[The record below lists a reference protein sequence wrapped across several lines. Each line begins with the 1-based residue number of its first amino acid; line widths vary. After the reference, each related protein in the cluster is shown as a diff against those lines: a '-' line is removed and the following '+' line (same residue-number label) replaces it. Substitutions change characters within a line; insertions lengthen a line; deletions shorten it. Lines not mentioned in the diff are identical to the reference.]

1 MFDIRNISNVNPR
14 ASRRRRGG
22 GRHERRNRVLIVHPH
37 KRRYH
42 SGDAAAFEGIGMMLQ
57 NARALAEKGLAIFP
71 CLPRDKRPA
80 TPHGLK
86 DATTDLI
93 EIENWWHQ
101 NPNYNIAI
109 ATGAASG
116 VFVIDLD
123 GADAEAELR
132 KLEAQHHGK
141 LPATVESI
149 TGRGRHL
156 FFKCPEKQVRNSA
169 GKIAIGIDVR
179 ANGGYVIVP
188 PSIHPSGKRYCW
200 SVDSAGTFAAAPEW
214 LLSIVAEP
222 ENGTAAL
229 VSQWRELVCNDVA
242 EGQRNSS
249 AARLAGY
256 LLRRFIDPIVAL
268 ELVQSW
274 NATRCSPPLPPEE
287 IIAIV
292 NSICGRELARRQ
304 G

>member
-1 MFDIRNISNVNPR
+1 VSGAHNHGTMLR
-14 ASRRRRGG
+14 A
-22 GRHERRNRVLIVHPH
+22 
-37 KRRYH
+37 
-42 SGDAAAFEGIGMMLQ
+42 
-57 NARALAEKGLAIFP
+57 ARALAEKGLAIFP

-86 DATTDLI
+86 DATTDPI
-93 EIENWWHQ
+93 EIWWHQ

-109 ATGAASG
+109 ATGVISG

-123 GADAEAELR
+123 GIDAEAELR
-132 KLEAQHHGK
+132 KLEAQHGK

-156 FFKCPEKQVRNSA
+156 VFKCPERSVRNSV
-169 GKIAIGIDVR
+169 GKIATGIDVR
-179 ANGGYVIVP
+179 ATGGYVIAP
-188 PSIHPSGKRYCW
+188 PSIHPSGRRYCW

-214 LLSIVAEP
+214 LLSIIAERKSS
-222 ENGTAAL
+222 TAAPA
-229 VSQWRELVCNDVA
+229 SEWRELVCSGVA

-249 AARLAGY
+249 AARLAGH

-274 NATRCSPPLPPEE
+274 NAMRCTPPLSPDE

-292 NSICGRELARRQ
+292 NSICGRELARRKA
-304 G
+304 

>member
-1 MFDIRNISNVNPR
+1 
-14 ASRRRRGG
+14 
-22 GRHERRNRVLIVHPH
+22 
-37 KRRYH
+37 
-42 SGDAAAFEGIGMMLQ
+42 MMLQ
-57 NARALAEKGLAIFP
+57 TARALAEKGLAIFP

-86 DATTDLI
+86 DATTDPI

-109 ATGAASG
+109 ATGAVSG

-123 GADAEAELR
+123 GVEAEVELR
-132 KLEAQHHGK
+132 KLEAQHGE

-156 FFKCPEKQVRNSA
+156 FFKCPEKSVRNSA
-169 GKIAIGIDVR
+169 GKIATGVDVR
-179 ANGGYVIVP
+179 ATGGYVIAP
-188 PSIHPSGKRYCW
+188 PSIHPTGRRYSW
-200 SVDSAGTFAAAPEW
+200 SVDSAASFARAPEW
-214 LLSIVAEP
+214 LLSIIAEP
-222 ENGTAAL
+222 ENGTTAPA
-229 VSQWRELVCNDVA
+229 SEWRELICNGVV
-242 EGQRNSS
+242 EGRRNSS

-256 LLRRFIDPIVAL
+256 LLRRSIDPIVAL

-274 NATRCSPPLPPEE
+274 NAMRCSPPLPPDE
-287 IIAIV
+287 IIVIV

-304 G
+304 GL

>member
-1 MFDIRNISNVNPR
+1 M
-14 ASRRRRGG
+14 
-22 GRHERRNRVLIVHPH
+22 
-37 KRRYH
+37 
-42 SGDAAAFEGIGMMLQ
+42 SGAHNHGMMFQ
-57 NARALAEKGLAIFP
+57 AARALAEKGLAIFP

-86 DATTDLI
+86 DATTDPI

-101 NPNYNIAI
+101 NSNYSIAI
-109 ATGAASG
+109 ATGIISG

-132 KLEAQHHGK
+132 KLEAQHGE

-156 FFKCPEKQVRNSA
+156 FFKCPERPVRNSA
-169 GKIAIGIDVR
+169 GKIATGIDVR
-179 ANGGYVIVP
+179 GTGGYVIAP

-214 LLSIVAEP
+214 LLSIIAEP
-222 ENGTAAL
+222 ENGTAA
-229 VSQWRELVCNDVA
+229 SASEWRELVCNGVA

-274 NATRCSPPLPPEE
+274 NAMRCSPPLPLDE

-304 G
+304 AS

>member
-1 MFDIRNISNVNPR
+1 
-14 ASRRRRGG
+14 
-22 GRHERRNRVLIVHPH
+22 
-37 KRRYH
+37 
-42 SGDAAAFEGIGMMLQ
+42 MLMLKT
-57 NARALAEKGLAIFP
+57 ARALAEKGLAVFP

-86 DATTDLI
+86 DATTDPI
-93 EIENWWHQ
+93 EIEDWWHQ

-109 ATGAASG
+109 ATGAVSG
-116 VFVIDLD
+116 VFVVDLD
-123 GADAEAELR
+123 GPDAEAELR
-132 KLEAQHHGK
+132 KLEAQHGE

-156 FFKCPEKQVRNSA
+156 FFKCPEKPVRNSA
-169 GKIAIGIDVR
+169 GKIATGIDVR
-179 ANGGYVIVP
+179 ATGGYVIAP
-188 PSIHPSGKRYCW
+188 PSIHPSGRRYSW
-200 SVDSAGTFAAAPEW
+200 SVDSAATFAAALEW
-214 LLSIVAEP
+214 LLSIIAEP
-222 ENGTAAL
+222 ENGTAATA
-229 VSQWRELVCNDVA
+229 SQWRGLVCNGVV

-268 ELVQSW
+268 ELVQGW
-274 NATRCSPPLPPEE
+274 NAMRCSPPLPPAE

-304 G
+304 A